1 MIVTDA
7 VEPLSDQLKQN
18 ADKNLTLWG
27 LYKIAVRVF
36 GIAVRRMNRFANRKV
51 VAVECHQVH

>member
-27 LYKIAVRVF
+27 LYKIAVRY
-36 GIAVRRMNRFANRKV
+36 IYYDVRS
-51 VAVECHQVH
+51 ESIC

>member
-27 LYKIAVRVF
+27 LYKIAVRIF
-36 GIAVRRMNRFANRKV
+36 GIAVERMNRFANRNV
-51 VAVECHQVH
+51 ML

>member
-18 ADKNLTLWG
+18 PDSNLILWG
-27 LYKIAVRVF
+27 LYKTAVSD
-36 GIAVRRMNRFANRKV
+36 V
-51 VAVECHQVH
+51 VN

>member
-27 LYKIAVRVF
+27 LYKIAVRIMGNKEMEDDVL
-36 GIAVRRMNRFANRKV
+36 
-51 VAVECHQVH
+51 C

>member
-27 LYKIAVRVF
+27 LYKIAVRTFVMP
-36 GIAVRRMNRFANRKV
+36 VRRMNCFANRNI